1 MELQEEPQRRDP
13 PPGLTAHIM
22 CTKLS
27 KSQNI
32 LITMTKVVIHVGYNI
47 CE

>member
-13 PPGLTAHIM
+13 LPGLTAHM

-32 LITMTKVVIHVGYNI
+32 QITMTKVVIHVGYNI